1 MATTDAELLKPE
13 LVFFDIEAKDAF
25 ELFDQLE
32 TRLSSL
38 GYIKDTWKDAISTR
52 EKNYPT
58 GLAFL
63 QVRSQFHTPILS
75 TLRSL
80 TLQS

>member
-32 TRLSSL
+32 TRLSNL
-38 GYIKDTWKDAISTR
+38 GYIKDTWKEAIS
-52 EKNYPT
+52 
-58 GLAFL
+58 
-63 QVRSQFHTPILS
+63 
-75 TLRSL
+75 
-80 TLQS
+80 